1 MPRVFRIAGRQTGPP
16 SLIRSERIRSITRR
30 RFAVSPTEY
39 VQPRLSVIRAPGW
52 DAQLNQARSAEVRVL
67 STIAAV
73 MASGLCFILA
83 SDARAQGQPQAAA
96 PAQSVAPT
104 RNVGVIDIGHILQNH
119 PTLKAR
125 MDSVKARMEAADKEM
140 QAKREA
146 IIKQMEQLK
155 ERYNEGTPEYDRA
168 EKQIAEQDTE
178 FRLELIKKRKEFES
192 AQAEVLFEVHGQ
204 ITQLLKYL
212 NEAMGIQVVLQVS
225 RQTVDPKKPETLEI
239 AMSQNVLFF
248 DKNVDLTGWV
258 LEALQK
264 QLGSTGQGQARS
276 ATGTQGPVVR

>member
-1 MPRVFRIAGRQTGPP
+1 M
-16 SLIRSERIRSITRR
+16 
-30 RFAVSPTEY
+30 
-39 VQPRLSVIRAPGW
+39 
-52 DAQLNQARSAEVRVL
+52 RVL
-67 STIAAV
+67 STIAAI
-73 MASGLCFILA
+73 MTSGLCCM
-83 SDARAQGQPQAAA
+83 STSVVVAQAQPQAATA
-96 PAQSVAPT
+96 NQSVSPT

-119 PTLKAR
+119 PTLKGK
-125 MDSVKARMEAADKEM
+125 MDSLKSRMEAADKEM
-140 QAKREA
+140 QAKRES

-178 FRLELIKKRKEFES
+178 FRLELVKKRKEFES
-192 AQAEVLFEVHGQ
+192 AQAEVMFEVHSQ

-225 RQTVDPKKPETLEI
+225 RQKIDPKKPDTLEI
-239 AMSQNVLFF
+239 AMSQNVLYF

-264 QLGSTGQGQARS
+264 QLSSGNQGQARS
-276 ATGTQGPVVR
+276 AAGAEGPVAR